1 MVQMT
6 KCMNLEIVCHSSIVS
21 FKQYIKS
28 NDLLRNE
35 QNHWRAQT
43 ARRAESFKQLNFSW

>member
-6 KCMNLEIVCHSSIVS
+6 KCMNRAIVYHSSIVS

-35 QNHWRAQT
+35 QNYWRAQAT
-43 ARRAESFKQLNFSW
+43 RRAESFKQLNFSW